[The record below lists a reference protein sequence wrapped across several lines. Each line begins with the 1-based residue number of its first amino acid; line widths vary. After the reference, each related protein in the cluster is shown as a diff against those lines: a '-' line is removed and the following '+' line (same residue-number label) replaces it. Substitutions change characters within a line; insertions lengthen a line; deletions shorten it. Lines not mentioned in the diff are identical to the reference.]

1 MIVAE
6 TDTKKQERVM
16 KQERVVLRTKSK
28 QQKEIAPKHASIS
41 QSGVRNRELGR
52 KGEEAAA
59 RFLYRRGYEILERNW
74 SCYAGE
80 ADIIA
85 EDNGT
90 LVFVEVKTRKDCQKG
105 FPSEA
110 VSKSKRDK
118 YEKIALAFLE
128 KTKAVDMPVRFDVVA
143 LVVVGRNRALIRH
156 HINAFSKPEM

>member
-1 MIVAE
+1 MAVAE
-6 TDTKKQERVM
+6 IEKREHERIARH
-16 KQERVVLRTKSK
+16 ERVVLKAHPSEKAEVSK
-28 QQKEIAPKHASIS
+28 PVLRKPRGI
-41 QSGVRNRELGR
+41 RNQELGR

-128 KTKAVDMPVRFDVVA
+128 QSHAIDMPVRFDVVA
-143 LVVVGRNRALIRH
+143 LVVVGRDRALIRH
-156 HINAFSKPEM
+156 HINAFSSPEM